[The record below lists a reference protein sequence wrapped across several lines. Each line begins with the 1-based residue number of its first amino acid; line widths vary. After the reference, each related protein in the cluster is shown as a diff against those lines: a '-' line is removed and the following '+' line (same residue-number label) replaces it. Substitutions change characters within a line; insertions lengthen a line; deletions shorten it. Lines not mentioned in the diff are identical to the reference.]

1 MLNEWSDRPPPR
13 PPRPL
18 LMTGEFWVGVFT
30 IVVWLGLL
38 LGFMV

>member
-18 LMTGEFWVGVFT
+18 PATGEFWVGVFT
-30 IVVWLGLL
+30 VLIWLGLL
-38 LGFMV
+38 IGFVI